1 MDEQASVGIGD
12 FIKIEESNVE
22 GFYIVKT
29 QSTFENVYLIR
40 AFDPK
45 AAVEFV
51 LDSNNAPDFVQ
62 KHLGERALS
71 VEKSTNMT
79 ANEMKRKFPGYN

>member
-1 MDEQASVGIGD
+1 MNEQASVGIGD
-12 FIKIEESNVE
+12 FVKIEASDVE

-29 QSTFENVYLIR
+29 QSTFENIYLIR

-45 AAVEFV
+45 SAVEFV

-62 KHLGERALS
+62 KHLGEKALS
-71 VEKSTNMT
+71 VEKSSNMS
-79 ANEMKRKFPGYN
+79 ANELKRKFPGFN